1 LASRTFKWRVFHG
14 SRGTRSSAYGSDA
27 LALHFRA
34 SSLKH
39 QGYQVL
45 TSTSGHS
52 GLHLM
57 SGEVVDAVVIDFD
70 LDHLRGPHVVAE
82 IKRLR
87 PSTRVI
93 LLAQDTELPEG
104 TTKSVDSL
112 VPIAGE
118 PESLLKALEEILPQR
133 PAHNF

>member
-1 LASRTFKWRVFHG
+1 MACFPQQPRDTILCI
-14 SRGTRSSAYGSDA
+14 GSDA

-52 GLHLM
+52 GLNLM
-57 SGEVVDAVVIDFD
+57 SGAVVDAVVIDFD
-70 LDHLRGPHVVAE
+70 LDHLRGPQVVAE

-93 LLAQDTELPEG
+93 LLSQDRDSELPEG
-104 TTKSVDSL
+104 ATESVDSV

-118 PESLLKALEEILPQR
+118 PESLLKALAAILPQR
-133 PAHNF
+133 PADNF

>member
-1 LASRTFKWRVFHG
+1 MECFQQQPRDTILCI
-14 SRGTRSSAYGSDA
+14 GSDA

-52 GLHLM
+52 GLNLM
-57 SGEVVDAVVIDFD
+57 SEAVVDAVVIDFD
-70 LDHLRGPHVVAE
+70 LDHLRGPQVVAE

-93 LLAQDTELPEG
+93 LLSQDSELPEG
-104 TTKSVDSL
+104 TTESIDSV

-118 PESLLKALEEILPQR
+118 PELLLKALEEVLPQR
-133 PAHNF
+133 PAQNF

>member
-1 LASRTFKWRVFHG
+1 MESMQQPRDTILCI
-14 SRGTRSSAYGSDA
+14 GSDA
-27 LALHFRA
+27 IALHFRA

-70 LDHLRGPHVVAE
+70 LDHLRGPQVVAE

-93 LLAQDTELPEG
+93 LLSQDSELPEG
-104 TTKSVDSL
+104 TTEFVDS
-112 VPIAGE
+112 VVAIAGE
-118 PESLLKALEEILPQR
+118 PESLLQALAAILPRR
-133 PAHNF
+133 PAQSV

>member
-1 LASRTFKWRVFHG
+1 MADIQQQPRDTILCI
-14 SRGTRSSAYGSDA
+14 GSDA
-27 LALHFRA
+27 IALHFRA

-52 GLHLM
+52 GLNLM

-70 LDHLRGPHVVAE
+70 LDHLRGPQVVAE

-93 LLAQDTELPEG
+93 LLSQDSELPEG
-104 TTKSVDSL
+104 TTEFVDSV

-133 PAHNF
+133 PAQNS

>member
-1 LASRTFKWRVFHG
+1 MASTQQQMRETILCIG
-14 SRGTRSSAYGSDA
+14 GDA

-34 SSLKH
+34 SALKH

-52 GLHLM
+52 GLNLM
-57 SGEVVDAVVIDFD
+57 SAEVVDAVVIDFD
-70 LDHLRGPHVVAE
+70 LDHLPGPQVVAE

-93 LLAQDTELPEG
+93 LLSKDSELPEG
-104 TTKSVDSL
+104 TTESIDSV

-118 PESLLKALEEILPQR
+118 PESLLKALEKILPQR
-133 PAHNF
+133 PAHNV